1 MADPRSQRTARER
14 AADRARLVDIAAQ
27 ITDLQCSLQALRAEK
42 KLLEAEQETLQDRL
56 DAYTYPVLTLPP
68 EVMSEIFVHFLPVY
82 PERAPQKGLLSPIT
96 LGQICRLWRQIAFST
111 PSLWRT
117 FKLFLRPGGSVQRYE
132 ADHTH
137 TETSLQRSG
146 SCPLS
151 VEVEHA
157 QYNTPSVLH
166 LVLAHRTRWEHLKLF
181 VSVRNLPVIIGPFP
195 LLRTL
200 TTTVW
205 VGGLHDETYRPA
217 TFHSAPLLRRVAI
230 DNYKNIFLSML
241 PWSQLTV
248 LVIKSIDINPCVHVL
263 ALAPNLVYCDFTFF
277 RLGEGETARQVTLA
291 RLKDLKLRGP
301 DQLWDHTPIL
311 NPLGVLALPAFQRL
325 HIDEASLLPDPIA
338 ALQSLLSHWG
348 SSPRDIR
355 IGFPSQPFA
364 MYPAALP
371 AIMFSYTRHRP
382 LAIRFLEWQ
391 PTTLVGLEAANID
404 EEGDWDETPLIES
417 EESTSDS
424 GRELDARE
432 GGTDS
437 DLE

>member
-1 MADPRSQRTARER
+1 MAEPRNQRTARER
-14 AADRARLVDIAAQ
+14 AADRARIVDIAAQ
-27 ITDLQCSLQALRAEK
+27 ITDLECSLQALRAEK

-117 FKLFLRPGGSVQRYE
+117 FKLSYAPGARCNATKLTTPTPKLLSNAPALVGSPSRWSM
-132 ADHTH
+132 HT
-137 TETSLQRSG
+137 
-146 SCPLS
+146 
-151 VEVEHA
+151 
-157 QYNTPSVLH
+157 
-166 LVLAHRTRWEHLKLF
+166 HRTRWEHLKLF

-205 VGGLHDETYRPA
+205 VDGLHDETYRPA

-230 DNYKNIFLSML
+230 DNYKDIFLSML

-263 ALAPNLVYCDFTFF
+263 ALAPNLVYCDLTCF
-277 RLGEGETARQVTLA
+277 RLGEGETPRQVTLA
-291 RLKDLKLRGP
+291 RLKHLKLRGP

-311 NPLGVLALPAFQRL
+311 NPLGVLALPALQRL
-325 HIDEASLLPDPIA
+325 HIDEASLLPGPIA
-338 ALQSLLSHWG
+338 ALQSLLSLWG
-348 SSPRDIR
+348 SSPRDIG

-371 AIMFSYTRHRP
+371 KIVFSYTRHRS

-424 GRELDARE
+424 GRELDAQE

-437 DLE
+437 DSE